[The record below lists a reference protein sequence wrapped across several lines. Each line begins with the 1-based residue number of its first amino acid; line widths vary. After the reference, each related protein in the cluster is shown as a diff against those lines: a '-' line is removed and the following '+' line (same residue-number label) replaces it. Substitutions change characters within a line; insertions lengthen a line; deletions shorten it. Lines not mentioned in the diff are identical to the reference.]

1 MFYLIFLF
9 CQYLR
14 WVQYARNRVHVTC
27 FVRLENEFIE
37 LNFHTYKSSSM
48 NSVSILANRVHWT
61 RFVLK
66 ETTILVGYVSTIAGT
81 TQKSTSGTQKKLS
94 SNFKHTVTL
103 SHSQSLPLTLNF
115 SFSLSVELSLTLT
128 LSFRAYRFV
137 AGTVTGCS
145 RRRRCLSLPSV
156 HLRLAQSFSLSG
168 WRTTSQK

>member
-27 FVRLENEFIE
+27 FVRLKNEFNE
-37 LNFHTYKSSSM
+37 LGFYSCKPSSL
-48 NSVSILANRVHWT
+48 NSVCFKGNHHPCWVCVNHRRHHSKKHFRHTKKPN
-61 RFVLK
+61 
-66 ETTILVGYVSTIAGT
+66 
-81 TQKSTSGTQKKLS
+81 TQKKTK
-94 SNFKHTVTL
+94 FKLQTHNYTV
-103 SHSQSLPLTLNF
+103 SFPLTL
-115 SFSLSVELSLTLT
+115 SLSLSLSVELSLTLT

-145 RRRRCLSLPSV
+145 RRRRCLSLPSI